1 MKRAIVFSGNLQNVG
16 DLALLL
22 QTAYGLRFT
31 LNVERILVRQWA
43 PVHPDVGKQLKIH
56 NIEVLDGKNLLSCLR
71 SLPGALLLFGGGQ
84 MVRDNAS
91 LASIS
96 AAALMMR
103 LSRVVGGKCAAIGC
117 GASRIKKPGHLAV
130 WKFIAGQLLI
140 FAARDRSSLEVI
152 ASFRQPIKIVQTAD
166 LIHFTSPLT
175 SGLLDQ
181 SREGVLVA
189 PCEDV
194 SEERGIPSKLVAD
207 IVAAY
212 SRSTG
217 PSRVVLA
224 CHDSRPG
231 MDSGIARVIAEEL
244 VSRGNETLIHEG
256 FLLDEFFSLYRKTG
270 LVITNRLHSV
280 FFAAL
285 ANKPIILV
293 DDKNSKTREAAA
305 DLGIP
310 LLAAG
315 ASIKDVDAAVKL
327 ATDRYVIETRAMR
340 MKELSKISGA
350 NFSLLEAEIRV

>member
-22 QTAYGLRFT
+22 QTAHGLRAT
-31 LNVERILVRQWA
+31 LNIEKIFVRQWA
-43 PVHPDVGKQLKIH
+43 SVHPDVSRQLAFH

-71 SLPGALLLFGGGQ
+71 SLPGTLLLFGGGQ

-103 LSRVVGGKCAAIGC
+103 LSRFVGGKCAAIGC
-117 GASRIKKPGHLAV
+117 GASRIKKTGHLAV
-130 WKFIAGQLLI
+130 WKFIAGQLSI
-140 FAARDRSSLEVI
+140 FAARDRSSFEVVS
-152 ASFRQPIKIVQTAD
+152 SFRQPIKIVQTAD

-181 SREGVLVA
+181 SREGVLIA
-189 PCEDV
+189 PCEDA
-194 SEERGIPSKLVAD
+194 SEDRGIPSKLVAE
-207 IVAAY
+207 IVAAF
-212 SRSTG
+212 SRRTG
-217 PSRVVLA
+217 SSRVVLA

-231 MDSGIARVIAEEL
+231 MDTGIARVIAEEL
-244 VSRGNETLIHEG
+244 VSLGNETLIHEG
-256 FLLDEFFSLYRKTG
+256 FLLEEFFELYRTTG

-293 DDKNSKTREAAA
+293 DDNNSKTREAAA
-305 DLGIP
+305 DLAIP
-310 LLAAG
+310 SLAAG
-315 ASIKDVDAAVKL
+315 ASVEDVETAVKL
-327 ATDRYVIETRAMR
+327 ATDHVVIETRAMR
-340 MKELSKISGA
+340 MKELSRISGN
-350 NFSLLEAEIRV
+350 NFSLLEAEIRI